1 MTKPPFWVTQ
11 LRYGLIAFLLLAACA
26 SLTQRD
32 LRTEYLE
39 QTRAIG
45 MTPVYPPRG
54 EVQVG
59 DVYLTFVPANGGD
72 DAATSLFVGRMNS
85 LRDQALAYLA
95 SRDNV
100 GGLMPKDGGQVQ
112 IGEMRELPAV
122 NFPTITGSAA
132 SSASLGAI
140 APVFSGLFAVGSSD
154 TVSMKFVDVRAFG
167 MPYLAASVSAS
178 DFQRNVCPVLLGKVS
193 ALYGEL
199 GYNAGDPDA
208 GPPPCGDP
216 KAAALGQ
223 SCRIQLITR
232 TYLTREIAFKYN
244 QKRKVGASFAT
255 ATPLG
260 VATPMATPPS
270 ISVNIDGN
278 TAPETATSVITAL
291 KTPTTASAQSVAAAT
306 VTETAQGLEFEQNF
320 QDPLAIAYEAVS
332 LSLIDADRLCPL
344 TK

>member
-1 MTKPPFWVTQ
+1 M
-11 LRYGLIAFLLLAACA
+11 RYGLIAFLALAACA
-26 SLTQRD
+26 ALTQRD

-39 QTRAIG
+39 QIRAIG

-100 GGLMPKDGGQVQ
+100 GGLMPADAGKVQ

-140 APVFSGLFAVGSSD
+140 APVFSGIFSVGSLD

-167 MPYLAASVSAS
+167 MPYLAATVSAG

-193 ALYGEL
+193 ALYREL
-199 GYNAGDPDA
+199 GYDASRPDA

-216 KAAALGQ
+216 KAAAQGQ
-223 SCRIQLITR
+223 SCRLQLITR
-232 TYLTREIAFKYN
+232 TYLTRDIAFKYN
-244 QKRKVGASFAT
+244 QKRKIGASVATSTPLAAATPVAT
-255 ATPLG
+255 A
-260 VATPMATPPS
+260 PS
-270 ISVNIDGN
+270 ISVNIDAN
-278 TAPETATSVITAL
+278 TPPDTATSVINAL
-291 KTPTTASAQSVAAAT
+291 KTPANTSAQSVAAAT
-306 VTETAQGLEFEQNF
+306 VTETAQGLEFDQKF
-320 QDPLAIAYEAVS
+320 RDPLAIAYEAVS

-344 TK
+344 AK